1 MSFYGHLPNI
11 SPDTKTVITIGVF
24 DGIHLGHQHLL
35 NELGSIANKLEA
47 KSVVITFSN
56 HPRKVLAPTT
66 EVQTITPLETRI
78 SIIKNNGIDIVIPIS
93 FTEEF
98 SRVRAGEFVDTM
110 QKQLNMVGMV
120 IGPDFAM
127 GFQREGNLT
136 TLEAMGNERDFFVVG
151 LDKICI
157 QGERISSSSVRD
169 AITSGNLYKAA
180 KLLGRH
186 FHVEGKITEGLA
198 IGRTLGF
205 PTANLDV
212 DSIQLLPANGIYAT
226 WARFDE
232 QTYMSATS
240 IGHRPTF
247 GAYEKTIESYLLD
260 FDGDIYGKQLTLTF
274 VDRIR
279 DDIKFNSK
287 FELIEQMH
295 IDVKNTREILSEKT

>member
-11 SPDTKTVITIGVF
+11 SPDIKTVITIGVF

-35 NELGSIANKLEA
+35 NELGSIAKKLQA

-56 HPRKVLAPTT
+56 HPRKVLSPTT
-66 EVQTITPLETRI
+66 EIQTITPLETRI

-98 SRVRAGEFVDTM
+98 SKVRAEEFVDIM

-120 IGPDFAM
+120 VGPDFAM
-127 GFQREGNLT
+127 GFQREGT
-136 TLEAMGNERDFFVVG
+136 VAALEAMGNERDFFVIG
-151 LDKICI
+151 LDKISI

-169 AITSGNLYKAA
+169 AITSGNLGKAA
-180 KLLGRH
+180 NLLGRN
-186 FHVEGKITEGLA
+186 FQVEGKITEGLA

-205 PTANLDV
+205 PTANLDI

-226 WARFDE
+226 WARFDD

-247 GAYEKTIESYLLD
+247 GNYEKTIESYLLD
-260 FDGDIYGKQLTLTF
+260 FDGDIYGKHLTLTF

-279 DDIKFNSK
+279 DDIKFNNQ
-287 FELIEQMH
+287 FELIDQMH
-295 IDVKNTREILSEKT
+295 IDVKNIRETLSKIT